1 MKPLSKVAM
10 TAALGLVI
18 AVWST
23 DRAWSQEG
31 GEGDRVSEIETLLA
45 ASHGFT
51 WGSGPEIQRL
61 LEEVIS
67 SPEQYIPI
75 IEEKMRLPE
84 GPAELADPEF
94 RLRYERAVLL
104 LVRIGNDEAK
114 RVLRESYSAS
124 YSAYEA
130 LEGVESQSE
139 VTGFLHSIQNLMMDA
154 LGELGDK
161 AFVEHCLT
169 ELERADYST
178 QLVILRYLG
187 NVGQGDESIQNAL
200 ERTVNDSSSPLYQD
214 PSVLQTIATI
224 GDSQE

>member
-1 MKPLSKVAM
+1 MNLVNGQRIFLWTVSVVLIGGFMQGEILAQESPDEVIQELLGLPHGFNRLSPDDQ
-10 TAALGLVI
+10 AALE
-18 AVWST
+18 
-23 DRAWSQEG
+23 R
-31 GEGDRVSEIETLLA
+31 
-45 ASHGFT
+45 
-51 WGSGPEIQRL
+51 
-61 LEEVIS
+61 VIS

-139 VTGFLHSIQNLMMDA
+139 VTGFLHSVQNLMMDA

-187 NVGQGDESIQNAL
+187 NVGQGDEIIQNAL